1 MSDKK
6 INIKL
11 PAEVA
16 EKYEV
21 SGAPS
26 GRFVDPLFGEVD
38 LYTITVKQAQR
49 LVNRGFQYLVPK
61 PPKKD
66 KK

>member
-1 MSDKK
+1 MKK
-6 INIKL
+6 VNIKL

-26 GRFVDPLFGEVD
+26 GHFIDPDFGEVN

-49 LVNRGFQYLVPK
+49 MINRGFKYLVPK
-61 PPKKD
+61 KGKK
-66 KK
+66 

>member
-16 EKYEV
+16 EKFQV

-26 GRFVDPLFGEVD
+26 GRFVDPVFGEVN

-49 LVNRGFQYLVPK
+49 LVNRGFKYLV
-61 PPKKD
+61 PKKD